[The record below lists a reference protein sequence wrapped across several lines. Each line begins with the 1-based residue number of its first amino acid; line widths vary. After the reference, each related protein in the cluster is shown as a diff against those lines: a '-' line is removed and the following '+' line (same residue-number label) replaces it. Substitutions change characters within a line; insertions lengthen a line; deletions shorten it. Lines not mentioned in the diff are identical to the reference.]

1 MLHKVE
7 NLLLQKIN
15 FLTDSLLYDSHNLTP
30 ISLSLMLWVRGMSF
44 VYSSLEVEEL
54 HLGY

>member
-30 ISLSLMLWVRGMSF
+30 ISLSNAVSTGMSF